1 MLINAGEPHA
11 TEGEV
16 MKKVLNETTER
27 IIEKIDNKT
36 VTVEPIVNLAPV
48 LKASMLDTL
57 TEALGKHG
65 INIKHIAELALY
77 MNGTSL
83 INLIEQ
89 SSFEELNE
97 EMLARF
103 IPFLE
108 ESLEII
114 FLKVLNKELS
124 TSFIPVLVPYVSSS
138 LVEAAVIDGQLDYEV
153 LQLLKS

>member
-1 MLINAGEPHA
+1 MSINTLINAGEPHA
-11 TEGEV
+11 TECEV
-16 MKKVLNETTER
+16 MKQVLNETTER
-27 IIEKIDNKT
+27 IIEMIDNKT

-89 SSFEELNE
+89 SSFEEL
-97 EMLARF
+97 MKKCLLGLF
-103 IPFLE
+103 PF
-108 ESLEII
+108 
-114 FLKVLNKELS
+114 
-124 TSFIPVLVPYVSSS
+124 
-138 LVEAAVIDGQLDYEV
+138 
-153 LQLLKS
+153 